1 MKLLR
6 IIIRDWWRKLLAL
19 GLAVLIYWQVGE
31 SLKREDRVNAVQV
44 EFHLSQDLMTTS
56 PERRTV
62 DVRVR
67 SIPGDKRLDAQS
79 ISVNVDV
86 SSANRQPDGTYKVR
100 FKRDNFRAIPGV
112 EIVSWFPK
120 ELTLKLQRR
129 ITRDV
134 PVAARFSG
142 TLPEQVSLAEVVSIP
157 RKVTV
162 SGLESVVAEL
172 KEIPTKP
179 IPLAECERGFEYETG
194 LVLQQGISSVEPE
207 RVKVRIGIENMIQ
220 REFRRIPV
228 GIFGDGENGL
238 QTTFAASG
246 DAVVTVTLRGTER
259 ALADLTAQDLRLY
272 VDVYNVTTPGDYIR
286 PVNCHIRRPGIELR
300 SIVPAEMKVSIVK
313 LPIKKP

>member
-1 MKLLR
+1 MMILR
-6 IIIRDWWRKLLAL
+6 LITRDWWRKLLAL
-19 GLAVLIYWQVGE
+19 SLAVLIYWQVGE
-31 SLKREDRVNAVQV
+31 SLKREDRVNAVPV
-44 EFHLSQDLMTTS
+44 EFHLSQDLMMTS

-86 SSANRQPDGTYKVR
+86 SSANLQPDGTYKVR
-100 FKRDNFRAIPGV
+100 FKRDNFRAISGV

-142 TLPEQVSLAEVVSIP
+142 SLPERVSLAEVVSIP
-157 RKVTV
+157 RTVTV
-162 SGLESVVAEL
+162 SGLESVVAEI

-179 IPLAECERGFEYETG
+179 IPLADCERGFEYETT
-194 LVLQQGISSVEPE
+194 LALQPGITVEPE
-207 RVKVRIGIENMIQ
+207 LVKVRIGIENIIQ
-220 REFRRIPV
+220 RELRRIPV

-238 QTTFAASG
+238 QASFAAPG
-246 DAVVTVTLRGTER
+246 DAVATVTLRGTER

-272 VDVYNVTTPGDYIR
+272 VDVYNVTTPGDHIR

-300 SIVPAEMKVSIVK
+300 SIVPAEMKVSIIKV
-313 LPIKKP
+313 PIKKP

>member
-6 IIIRDWWRKLLAL
+6 IITRDWWRKLLAL
-19 GLAVLIYWQVGE
+19 ILAMLIYWQVGE

-100 FKRDNFRAIPGV
+100 FKRNNFRAIPGV

-142 TLPEQVSLAEVVSIP
+142 TLPDQVSLSEVVSIP

-238 QTTFAASG
+238 RTTFAASG
-246 DAVVTVTLRGTER
+246 DAAVTVTLRGTER

-300 SIVPAEMKVSIVK
+300 SIVPAEMKVSIIK